1 MVLLGETAAGSPVRG
16 ICDGITTKFII
27 DEWIANINISIAI
40 LRALSEKLIPGIPYA
55 TRIAIL
61 QQTDAEIEEN
71 SNAKIE
77 DLADSLRE
85 KGSLSVKKGRSKT
98 TLEQVIASNTVRT
111 EVQRKL
117 QGKQHNDFEK

>member
-1 MVLLGETAAGSPVRG
+1 M
-16 ICDGITTKFII
+16 
-27 DEWIANINISIAI
+27 
-40 LRALSEKLIPGIPYA
+40 
-55 TRIAIL
+55 